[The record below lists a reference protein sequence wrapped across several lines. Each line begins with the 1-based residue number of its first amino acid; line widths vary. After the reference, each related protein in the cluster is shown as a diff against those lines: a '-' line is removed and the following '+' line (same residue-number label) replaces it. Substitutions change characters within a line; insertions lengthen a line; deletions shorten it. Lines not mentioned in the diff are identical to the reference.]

1 MVSPKDTP
9 RSHPGPCEWILFGNR
24 ASVDFIQTWSQGDW
38 WPYRRENVPEQTG
51 VQAQGHVTA
60 GRPRASEEAWPWAP
74 GFPVPNLRDCDRDTQ
89 FAVFIVTQG
98 DAVPIV
104 SSV

>member
-1 MVSPKDTP
+1 M
-9 RSHPGPCEWILFGNR
+9 
-24 ASVDFIQTWSQGDW
+24 
-38 WPYRRENVPEQTG
+38 PEQTG

-89 FAVFIVTQG
+89 FAGLYCDSRRRSAHREQRVALSARDLLALDRVCF
-98 DAVPIV
+98 
-104 SSV
+104 